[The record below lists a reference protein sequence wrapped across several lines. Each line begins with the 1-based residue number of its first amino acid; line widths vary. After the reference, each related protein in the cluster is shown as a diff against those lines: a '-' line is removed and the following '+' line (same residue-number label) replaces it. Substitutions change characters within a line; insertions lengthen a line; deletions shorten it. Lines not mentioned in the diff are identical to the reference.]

1 MSVDFSRFFWKWSA
15 PAAAAVGDML
25 NRELMRHAKRLTGLF
40 ESFEEAFRT
49 GTRGE
54 FWVPI
59 QLAKKLLENPLENP
73 LEISYTEKT
82 PKIGTDISGYK
93 GRVCPG

>member
-25 NRELMRHAKRLTGLF
+25 KRELMRHAKRLTGLF

-54 FWVPI
+54 FCLQWKAVTVTPS
-59 QLAKKLLENPLENP
+59 
-73 LEISYTEKT
+73 EI
-82 PKIGTDISGYK
+82 
-93 GRVCPG
+93 